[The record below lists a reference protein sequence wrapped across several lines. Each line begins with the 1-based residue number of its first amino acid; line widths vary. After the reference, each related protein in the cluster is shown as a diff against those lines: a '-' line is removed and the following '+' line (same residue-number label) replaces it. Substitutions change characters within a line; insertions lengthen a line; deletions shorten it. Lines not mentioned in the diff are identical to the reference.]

1 MVGSGGYRTPATI
14 VLDLAVRYMDIPNPQ
29 RFDIFV
35 IDSLHGDSHN
45 VDMLNMTWGFK
56 LEPTLEQ
63 ISEIERTLC
72 VCRKVWNF
80 ALRERKDWLNS
91 RKSPINACSLVGE
104 YIMSPD
110 APFPNYHIQAKNLT
124 QAKAFSL
131 ELKTVN
137 AQVLQQV
144 LRSLD
149 RAFEDMKSKQHG
161 FPRFKNQVRSKSF
174 VFPQMLKN
182 CISSEGIKLPQLGLV
197 KVRWSREIPD
207 LLQVKQARIV
217 RKASGYFVMLSL
229 SAEVDI
235 PDALPQG
242 EPMGIDV
249 GLEYF
254 LSTSDGE
261 QIKRPKFFN
270 SLQRKLKL
278 LQRRLKNKKKG
289 SSNRSKLGR
298 KIARVHQRTG
308 DTRKD
313 WHFKTAHHLCDRA
326 QMMFVE
332 DLDFRIMAK
341 GMLGKHTLD
350 AGLGQFTN
358 QILPW
363 VCFKRNVFY
372 GKVDAYGTSQECPDC
387 GASVKKDLSVR
398 MSQCLECGSTK
409 PRDIAAAQVICTRGQ
424 RGIENAC
431 GADLAGVAVTSS
443 SPVAL
448 KQEIFGAIQGI
459 SRYTLKG

>member
-1 MVGSGGYRTPATI
+1 M
-14 VLDLAVRYMDIPNPQ
+14 
-29 RFDIFV
+29 F
-35 IDSLHGDSHN
+35 
-45 VDMLNMTWGFK
+45 NMTWEFK
-56 LEPTLEQ
+56 LEPTAEQ
-63 ISEIERTLC
+63 VLEIERTLS

-91 RKSPINACSLVGE
+91 RKSPINACSLFQE

-110 APFPNYHIQAKNLT
+110 EPFPNYHVQAKRLT
-124 QAKAFSL
+124 RAKEVMP

-144 LRSLD
+144 LRNLD
-149 RAFEDMKSKQHG
+149 RAFEDMKSKKYG
-161 FPRFKNQVRSKSF
+161 FPRFKNQIRSKSF

-182 CISSEGIKLPQLGLV
+182 CINSEGIKLPQLGLV
-197 KVRWSREIPD
+197 KVRWSREIPE
-207 LLQVKQARIV
+207 LFQVKQARIV
-217 RKASGYFVMLSL
+217 RKASGYFVMLGL
-229 SAEVDI
+229 QADIDI
-235 PDALPQG
+235 PAAMPHG
-242 EPMGIDV
+242 HPIGIDV

-261 QIKRPKFFN
+261 QVKRPRFFN
-270 SLQRKLKL
+270 EQHRKLKL

-289 SSNRSKLGR
+289 SSNRRKLNR
-298 KIARVHQRTG
+298 KIARLHQRTG

-313 WHFKTAHHLCDRA
+313 WHFKLAHHLCNA
-326 QMMFVE
+326 AGMIFVE

-350 AGLGQFTN
+350 AGLGQFNN

-363 VCFKRNVFY
+363 VCFKRDVFY
-372 GKVDAYGTSQECPDC
+372 AKVDAYGTSQECPDC
-387 GASVKKDLSVR
+387 GARAKKDLSVR
-398 MSQCLECGSTK
+398 TSQCLECGSTK

-431 GADLAGVAVTSS
+431 GAEVTGVLVTASSQLAV
-443 SPVAL
+443 
-448 KQEIFGAIQGI
+448 KQEILGAI
-459 SRYTLKG
+459 